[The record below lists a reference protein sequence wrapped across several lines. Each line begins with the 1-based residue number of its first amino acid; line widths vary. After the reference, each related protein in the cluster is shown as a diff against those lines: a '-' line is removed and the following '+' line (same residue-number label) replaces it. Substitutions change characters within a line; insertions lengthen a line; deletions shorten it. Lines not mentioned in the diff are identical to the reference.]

1 MGKTPRNSE
10 ERETSLNGLL
20 DAAFEVFAAHGYRA
34 SRLESVAAAA
44 GVTKGAIYYHFEGKE
59 DLLRRAVQRR
69 HRTLFAEL
77 AERLASEPGPFSMK
91 IRLALR
97 GMWGHWLE
105 PGPGRAIRLLLGEVS
120 VELPSLFQLWVEEGP
135 MHAWSMVRE
144 LIEAG
149 VAAGEFRPDVDAEVA
164 SRVIVSGLML
174 QATMQIHLGLEELAP
189 CDPDR
194 LFDSAV
200 DVFLHGL
207 VTRGGSPVEAY
218 GDGRSTK

>member
-1 MGKTPRNSE
+1 MEKTLRSGE
-10 ERETSLNGLL
+10 ERESSLDGLL
-20 DAAFEVFAAHGYRA
+20 DAALEVFAERGYRA
-34 SRLESVAAAA
+34 SRLEAVAAAA

-59 DLLRRAVQRR
+59 DLLRQAVQRR

-77 AERLASEPGPFSMK
+77 AETLAAEPGPFSMK

-97 GMWGHWLE
+97 RMWGHWLE

-120 VELPSLFQLWVEEGP
+120 VELPSLFRMWAEEGP
-135 MHAWSMVRE
+135 MHAWSMVRD
-144 LIEAG
+144 LIEGG

-164 SRVIVSGLML
+164 SRVVVSGLML
-174 QATMQIHLGLEELAP
+174 QATMQIHLGLDELAP

-200 DVFLHGL
+200 DVFLQGL
-207 VTRGGSPVEAY
+207 ATRGG
-218 GDGRSTK
+218 